1 MAMKTNFSDG
11 EWKLMNLLWKKS
23 PLTIG
28 DMVDSLKDDT
38 GWSKNT
44 IFVMLERLGEK
55 GAVSVEEGKSVRGRA
70 VRLYSPLIG
79 RDAAAFEETGSF
91 LDKVWEGSLS
101 MLVSSLTGQ
110 KKLSKN
116 ELDELKKIIDEA
128 EHSAGGADTAKV
140 ADGKSSTG
148 TAGEKEGSE

>member
-1 MAMKTNFSDG
+1 MKTNFSDG
-11 EWKLMNLLWKKS
+11 EWKLMNLLWKRS

-28 DMVDSLKDDT
+28 DMVDSLKEDT

-44 IFVMLERLGEK
+44 IFVMLERLSEK

-110 KKLSKN
+110 NRLSKN

-128 EHSAGGADTAKV
+128 EKTGDGTDQAAKEKKAAEKTAERSDAG
-140 ADGKSSTG
+140 
-148 TAGEKEGSE
+148 